1 MDDFD
6 SCDQSLNVV
15 YFTQQT
21 VASHAIHW
29 LKSSFWPF
37 NIFFHPKQKKIE
49 NVQKQ
54 KRKKNYMENEK
65 RIYQGLNAKIY
76 SFKQNMFNLPITFW

>member
-15 YFTQQT
+15 YFTQQM
-21 VASHAIHW
+21 VASHAVHW

-37 NIFFHPKQKKIE
+37 NIFFHPKQKKKE
-49 NVQKQ
+49 KAQKQ
-54 KRKKNYMENEK
+54 KRMKNFMETEK
-65 RIYQGLNAKIY
+65 RVNQGVKVSIDGED
-76 SFKQNMFNLPITFW
+76 